1 MKRRMLSICLALA
14 LCLSLLPGMALAAA
28 PVYLALGDSITTGY
42 APGGATVDS
51 PFAEQVA
58 AGLGYDLV
66 NEANDGETSTSLLE
80 RLDSL
85 SSEIASADLITIT
98 IGGNDLMEALYGYL
112 AANYTQDSI
121 SVDDVKD
128 KLMGGDIAF
137 LVFAA
142 AEISGFAESNQATS
156 ALGTFTTNLASII
169 EAIKNVN
176 SNAAILVATQYN
188 PYEYLASNSG
198 FPQAQEISDAFE
210 AGVQALNTVI
220 SSGVFS
226 GGYEV
231 VDVYTAFHN
240 AVASGTNPC
249 NPSYTAPMSI
259 NLDFHPNQEGHNLIA
274 ETISETIS
282 DTTPDTPSGPAEEYD
297 IWVGGTLVTS
307 ENAGDVL
314 GNGTVAYDPDTN
326 TLTLCGANI
335 TTPHEAGDYSYG
347 IYAKGQLTI
356 ELEGQSTVGSNSID
370 FGVYM
375 NGDLTIT
382 GTGSLNAV
390 GNITGIYVLNGKMT
404 VTGSTVTGT
413 GAEDRGIVVW
423 GELTVN
429 GGKVTGT
436 CNSASGAGIQVESS
450 LTVNGGEVSGTGN
463 IGIYTGGPLAVI
475 KGTVTAKGT
484 NDYGLRVNNGVIQT
498 DEASTVTA
506 TSVAG
511 RAIYNSSIWVN
522 RVEYELA
529 AGVTEFHVAGGVVVT
544 DAVQVKVEALYV
556 NNEDVLTANNNT
568 VTCGGGTAVYDPD
581 TNTLTL
587 RDAVI
592 TGAYPES
599 GDNYGIY
606 AKGQLTIELVGQS
619 TVGSNSI
626 DYGVSMDG
634 DLIITGTGSL
644 TAAGSEKGIHV
655 SDSLEVTGGIVA
667 GEGRYGI
674 DVSSLEVTGGT
685 VAGTG
690 ENGAGVHVDGNLT
703 VTGAGGKV
711 DGTGGSKGDGI
722 YVSGSLEVTGGTVT
736 GTSTGGNGI
745 RTEGYLTV
753 MDSGTVTGTS
763 TGGDGIRTEGYLAAY
778 DSTVSGKGNN
788 GIAAE
793 SDLHVTNSTVT
804 AQGATG
810 CGLRASEI
818 LIGYFEDTSN
828 VTASSQVAGRAV
840 ESSSIQVN
848 SKEYTMAEGA
858 TEFKVVNGAVV
869 AGAESVLLEALYV
882 NNVDVLTAPGYT
894 VQCGSGTAVYEPD
907 TNTLTLRNA
916 TITEGYEVLYWKAP
930 YGIYAKGKLT
940 ICLEGA
946 STVVGEN
953 ASFYYGVSMDGDL
966 TITGSGS
973 LTAKGSYAGISAENL
988 TVTGGTVDGIGEDDY
1003 GIYTDGLTVNG
1014 GTLNGR
1020 GGSHG
1025 IRIIGNL
1032 TVNSGTVDGAGDGG
1046 IWITD
1051 GNLTVNGGTF
1061 NGRGEGYGI
1070 WITDGSLIVN
1080 RGTVTGKGD
1089 IVAILG
1095 VKSGTG
1101 LAAGDIIVLPAG
1113 CLPAGY
1119 VLQAVEEGDDTYASF
1134 VPAGGQL
1141 DVNFEGTFSIT
1152 GAAGEITLRVQQPSE
1167 PERPSGSGSSGG
1179 SSSTTTETQRNP
1191 DGSTTT
1197 TVTRPNGTTTE
1208 TTRHPDGS
1216 SEVVETTKDGTVT
1229 TTTTDT
1235 EGNQTQVVEN
1245 TDGSSRTTVD
1255 NQDGSGSVTT
1265 VDENG
1270 QVVSEATLSEAAVA
1284 AAHTAGEPVALPM
1297 PAVPV
1302 TTDRESAPT
1311 VTVNLPTSGSA
1322 KVEIPVKDGT
1332 PGTVAILIKAD
1343 GTEEVLKASL
1353 PTENGVAV
1361 PLSDG
1366 DTVKLVDNSKKFADV
1381 PGSHWAADTI
1391 AFVTSRELF
1400 AGTTADTFAPDT
1412 AMSRAMIVTVLA
1424 RLEGMDTATGDTWYE
1439 AGRQWAMASGV
1450 SDGTNMEQDLSR
1462 EQLATMLWRYAQAK
1476 GYDVSIGEDTNI
1488 LSYTDA
1494 FDVAEYAIPAM
1505 QWAVGAGI
1513 INGTGD
1519 GSTLTPQGPATRAQ
1533 VATML
1538 MRFCEEYMTW

>member
-14 LCLSLLPGMALAAA
+14 LCLSLLPGTALAAA
-28 PVYLALGDSITTGY
+28 PAHLALGDSITTGY

-51 PFAEQVA
+51 PFADQVA
-58 AGLGYDLV
+58 AGLGH
-66 NEANDGETSTSLLE
+66 
-80 RLDSL
+80 
-85 SSEIASADLITIT
+85 DLI
-98 IGGNDLMEALYGYL
+98 A
-112 AANYTQDSI
+112 
-121 SVDDVKD
+121 
-128 KLMGGDIAF
+128 
-137 LVFAA
+137 
-142 AEISGFAESNQATS
+142 
-156 ALGTFTTNLASII
+156 
-169 EAIKNVN
+169 
-176 SNAAILVATQYN
+176 
-188 PYEYLASNSG
+188 
-198 FPQAQEISDAFE
+198 
-210 AGVQALNTVI
+210 
-220 SSGVFS
+220 
-226 GGYEV
+226 
-231 VDVYTAFHN
+231 
-240 AVASGTNPC
+240 
-249 NPSYTAPMSI
+249 
-259 NLDFHPNQEGHNLIA
+259 
-274 ETISETIS
+274 ETIS

-326 TLTLCGANI
+326 TLTLRDANI
-335 TTPHEAGDYSYG
+335 TTPHEAGNYNYG

-356 ELEGQSTVGSNSID
+356 ELVGDSTVGNNSLSD
-370 FGVYM
+370 GVYM

-390 GNITGIYVLNGKMT
+390 GSTTGVYVFGNME
-404 VTGSTVTGT
+404 VIDSTVTGT
-413 GAEDRGIVVW
+413 GAEHLGIVVW

-436 CNSASGAGIQVESS
+436 GNSASGAGIQVESS

-463 IGIYTGGPLAVI
+463 IGIYTSGPLDMTA
-475 KGTVTAKGT
+475 GTVTAEGA
-484 NDYGLRVNNGVIQT
+484 NGYGLRVNNGSIQT
-498 DEASTVTA
+498 DATSTVTA

-529 AGVTEFHVAGGVVVT
+529 AGVTEFRVAGGVVVT

-587 RDAVI
+587 RDANI
-592 TGAYPES
+592 TTAHETGSYS
-599 GDNYGIY
+599 YGIY
-606 AKGQLTIELVGQS
+606 AEGKLTIELEGQS

-634 DLIITGTGSL
+634 DLTITGTGSL

-685 VAGTG
+685 VTGIG
-690 ENGAGVHVDGNLT
+690 ENGAGVRVDGNLT
-703 VTGAGGKV
+703 VDGA
-711 DGTGGSKGDGI
+711 DGMVHGTDGSEGDGI

-736 GTSTGGNGI
+736 GTSTGG
-745 RTEGYLTV
+745 
-753 MDSGTVTGTS
+753 
-763 TGGDGIRTEGYLAAY
+763 DGIRTEGYLAAY
-778 DSTVSGKGNN
+778 DNSTVSGEGNN
-788 GIAAE
+788 GIRTEGDLEAYDSTVSGEGNNDGIAAE
-793 SDLHVTNSTVT
+793 GGLYVNYSIVT

-894 VQCGSGTAVYEPD
+894 VQCGSGTAVYDSD

-916 TITEGYEVLYWKAP
+916 TITEGYEVLYGEAP

-946 STVVGEN
+946 STVVREN

-988 TVTGGTVDGIGEDDY
+988 TVTGGTVDGIGEDEY

-1020 GGSHG
+1020 GGFYG
-1025 IRIIGNL
+1025 IRIAGNL
-1032 TVNSGTVDGAGDGG
+1032 TVNSGTVDGSGDRGIWVTEGNLTVTGG
-1046 IWITD
+1046 ILNGRGEDYGIWVTD
-1051 GNLTVNGGTF
+1051 GNLTIN
-1061 NGRGEGYGI
+1061 
-1070 WITDGSLIVN
+1070 S
-1080 RGTVTGKGD
+1080 GTVTGKGD
-1089 IVAILG
+1089 MVAIFG

-1113 CLPAGY
+1113 YLPAGY
-1119 VLQAVEEGDDTYASF
+1119 VLQAVEDGVRTYASI

-1167 PERPSGSGSSGG
+1167 PERPSGGGSSGG
-1179 SSSTTTETQRNP
+1179 SSTTTETQQNP

-1197 TVTRPNGTTTE
+1197 TVTRPNGSTTE

-1322 KVEIPVKDGT
+1322 KVEIPVKDVT

-1381 PGSHWAADTI
+1381 PGSYWAADTI

-1450 SDGTNMEQDLSR
+1450 SDGTNMEQGLSR
-1462 EQLATMLWRYAQAK
+1462 QQLATMLWRYAQAK

-1513 INGTGD
+1513 ISGT
-1519 GSTLTPQGPATRAQ
+1519 STDTLSPQGPATRAQ

-1538 MRFCEEYMTW
+1538 MRFCEEYVTW

>member
-14 LCLSLLPGMALAAA
+14 LCLSLLPGTALAAA
-28 PVYLALGDSITTGY
+28 PAHLALGDSITTGY
-42 APGGATVDS
+42 APGGATVGS
-51 PFAEQVA
+51 PFADQVA
-58 AGLGYDLV
+58 AGL
-66 NEANDGETSTSLLE
+66 
-80 RLDSL
+80 
-85 SSEIASADLITIT
+85 
-98 IGGNDLMEALYGYL
+98 
-112 AANYTQDSI
+112 
-121 SVDDVKD
+121 
-128 KLMGGDIAF
+128 
-137 LVFAA
+137 
-142 AEISGFAESNQATS
+142 
-156 ALGTFTTNLASII
+156 
-169 EAIKNVN
+169 
-176 SNAAILVATQYN
+176 
-188 PYEYLASNSG
+188 
-198 FPQAQEISDAFE
+198 
-210 AGVQALNTVI
+210 
-220 SSGVFS
+220 
-226 GGYEV
+226 
-231 VDVYTAFHN
+231 
-240 AVASGTNPC
+240 
-249 NPSYTAPMSI
+249 
-259 NLDFHPNQEGHNLIA
+259 GHNLIA

-314 GNGTVAYDPDTN
+314 ENGTVAYDPDTN
-326 TLTLCGANI
+326 TLTLRDANI
-335 TTPHEAGDYSYG
+335 TTPHEAGNYNYG

-356 ELEGQSTVGSNSID
+356 ELVGDSTVGNNSLSD
-370 FGVYM
+370 GVYM

-390 GNITGIYVLNGKMT
+390 GSTTGVYVFGNMEVIDSK
-404 VTGSTVTGT
+404 VTGT
-413 GAEDRGIVVW
+413 GAEHLGIVAW

-436 CNSASGAGIQVESS
+436 GNSASGVGIQVESS

-463 IGIYTGGPLAVI
+463 IGIYTSGPLDMTA
-475 KGTVTAKGT
+475 GTVTAEGA
-484 NDYGLRVNNGVIQT
+484 NGYGLRVNNGSIQT
-498 DEASTVTA
+498 DATSTVTA

-529 AGVTEFHVAGGVVVT
+529 AGVTEFRVAGGVVVT

-587 RDAVI
+587 RDANI
-592 TGAYPES
+592 TTAHETGSYS
-599 GDNYGIY
+599 YGIY
-606 AKGQLTIELVGQS
+606 AEGKLTIELEGQS

-685 VAGTG
+685 VTGIG
-690 ENGAGVHVDGNLT
+690 ENGAGVRVDGNLT
-703 VTGAGGKV
+703 VDGA
-711 DGTGGSKGDGI
+711 DGMVHGTDGSEGDGI

-736 GTSTGGNGI
+736 GTSTGGDGI
-745 RTEGYLTV
+745 RTEGYLAAYDNSTV
-753 MDSGTVTGTS
+753 SGEGNN
-763 TGGDGIRTEGYLAAY
+763 GIRTEGYLAAY

-793 SDLHVTNSTVT
+793 GGLYVNYSIVT

-882 NNVDVLTAPGYT
+882 NNVNVLTAPGYT
-894 VQCGSGTAVYEPD
+894 VQCGSGTAVYDSD

-916 TITEGYEVLYWKAP
+916 TITEGYDGEAP

-946 STVVGEN
+946 STVAREN
-953 ASFYYGVSMDGDL
+953 ASFYNSVFMDGDL

-973 LTAKGSYAGISAENL
+973 LTAKGSHAGISADNL
-988 TVTGGTVDGIGEDDY
+988 TVAGGTVDGIGEDEY

-1020 GGSHG
+1020 GGFYG
-1025 IRIIGNL
+1025 IRIAGNL
-1032 TVNSGTVDGAGDGG
+1032 TVNSGTVDGSGDRG
-1046 IWITD
+1046 IWVTE
-1051 GNLTVNGGTF
+1051 GNLTVTGGIL
-1061 NGRGEGYGI
+1061 NGRGEDYGI
-1070 WITDGSLIVN
+1070 WVTEGNLTINS
-1080 RGTVTGKGD
+1080 GTVTGKGD
-1089 IVAILG
+1089 MVAIFG

-1113 CLPAGY
+1113 YLPAGY
-1119 VLQAVEEGDDTYASF
+1119 VLQAVEDGVRTYASI

-1152 GAAGEITLRVQQPSE
+1152 GAVREITLRAQQPSE
-1167 PERPSGSGSSGG
+1167 PEWPTGGGSSGG
-1179 SSSTTTETQRNP
+1179 SSTTTETQRNP

-1197 TVTRPNGTTTE
+1197 TVTRPNGSTTE

-1322 KVEIPVKDGT
+1322 KVEIPVKDVT

-1381 PGSHWAADTI
+1381 PGSYWAADTI

-1424 RLEGMDTATGDTWYE
+1424 RLEGVDTATGDTWYE

-1450 SDGTNMEQDLSR
+1450 SDGTNMEQGLSR
-1462 EQLATMLWRYAQAK
+1462 QQLATMLWRYAQAK

-1538 MRFCEEYMTW
+1538 MRFCEKTASW

>member
-14 LCLSLLPGMALAAA
+14 LCLSLLPGTALAAA
-28 PVYLALGDSITTGY
+28 PAHLALGDSITTGY
-42 APGGATVDS
+42 APGGATVGS
-51 PFAEQVA
+51 PFADQVT
-58 AGLGYDLV
+58 AGLGH
-66 NEANDGETSTSLLE
+66 
-80 RLDSL
+80 
-85 SSEIASADLITIT
+85 DLI
-98 IGGNDLMEALYGYL
+98 A
-112 AANYTQDSI
+112 
-121 SVDDVKD
+121 
-128 KLMGGDIAF
+128 
-137 LVFAA
+137 
-142 AEISGFAESNQATS
+142 
-156 ALGTFTTNLASII
+156 
-169 EAIKNVN
+169 
-176 SNAAILVATQYN
+176 
-188 PYEYLASNSG
+188 
-198 FPQAQEISDAFE
+198 
-210 AGVQALNTVI
+210 
-220 SSGVFS
+220 
-226 GGYEV
+226 
-231 VDVYTAFHN
+231 
-240 AVASGTNPC
+240 
-249 NPSYTAPMSI
+249 
-259 NLDFHPNQEGHNLIA
+259 
-274 ETISETIS
+274 ETIS

-297 IWVGGTLVTS
+297 IWVGGTLVTRG
-307 ENAGDVL
+307 NAGDVL
-314 GNGTVAYDPDTN
+314 GDGTVAYDPATN
-326 TLTLCGANI
+326 TLTLRNATI
-335 TTPHEAGDYSYG
+335 TEGYEVYGEAPCG
-347 IYAKGQLTI
+347 IYASRGLT
-356 ELEGQSTVGSNSID
+356 LYLVGDSTVGNNSLTD
-370 FGVYM
+370 GVYM

-390 GNITGIYVLNGKMT
+390 GSTTGVYVFGNME
-404 VTGSTVTGT
+404 VIDSTVTGT
-413 GAEDRGIVVW
+413 GAEHLGIVVW
-423 GELTVN
+423 GELAVN

-436 CNSASGAGIQVESS
+436 GNSASGAGIQVESS

-463 IGIYTGGPLAVI
+463 IGIYTRGPLAVI
-475 KGTVTAKGT
+475 EGTVTAKGT
-484 NDYGLRVNNGVIQT
+484 NDYGLRVNNGSIQT
-498 DEASTVTA
+498 DATSTVTA

-511 RAIYNSSIWVN
+511 RAIDNSSILVN
-522 RVEYELA
+522 GVEYEPTA
-529 AGVTEFHVAGGVVVT
+529 DATRFQVKEGVVT
-544 DAVQVKVEALYV
+544 GAVQVKVEALYV

-606 AKGQLTIELVGQS
+606 AKGQLTIDLVGQS
-619 TVGSNSI
+619 TVVKNEGNPFTT
-626 DYGVSMDG
+626 GVYVAD

-685 VAGTG
+685 VTGIG
-690 ENGAGVHVDGNLT
+690 ENGAGVRVDGNLT
-703 VTGAGGKV
+703 VDGA
-711 DGTGGSKGDGI
+711 DGMVHGTDGSEGDGI

-736 GTSTGGNGI
+736 GTSTGG
-745 RTEGYLTV
+745 
-753 MDSGTVTGTS
+753 
-763 TGGDGIRTEGYLAAY
+763 DGIRTEGYLAAY
-778 DSTVSGKGNN
+778 DNSTVSGEGNN
-788 GIAAE
+788 GIRTEGYLAADDSTVSGEGNNDGIAAE
-793 SDLHVTNSTVT
+793 GGLYVNYSIVT

-894 VQCGSGTAVYEPD
+894 VQCGSGTAVYDSD

-916 TITEGYEVLYWKAP
+916 TITEGYEVLYGEAP

-946 STVVGEN
+946 STVAREN
-953 ASFYYGVSMDGDL
+953 ASFYNSVFMDGDL
-966 TITGSGS
+966 TITGIGS
-973 LTAKGSYAGISAENL
+973 LTAKGSHAGISADNL
-988 TVTGGTVDGIGEDDY
+988 TVAGGTVDGIGEDEY

-1020 GGSHG
+1020 GGYHG

-1032 TVNSGTVDGAGDGG
+1032 TVNSGTVDGAGDSG

-1051 GNLTVNGGTF
+1051 GNLTVNGGTVS
-1061 NGRGEGYGI
+1061 GTGEEDYGI
-1070 WITDGSLIVN
+1070 CADSLTVTG
-1080 RGTVTGKGD
+1080 GTVTGKGD
-1089 IVAILG
+1089 MVAIFG
-1095 VKSGTG
+1095 VKRGTG

-1113 CLPAGY
+1113 YLPAGY
-1119 VLQAVEEGDDTYASF
+1119 VLQAVEDGVRTYASI

-1141 DVNFEGTFSIT
+1141 GVNSEGLSITIT
-1152 GAAGEITLRVQQPSE
+1152 GAVREITLRAQQPSE
-1167 PERPSGSGSSGG
+1167 PEWPSGSGSSGG

-1197 TVTRPNGTTTE
+1197 TVTRPNGSTTE

-1284 AAHTAGEPVALPM
+1284 AAHAAGEPVALPM

-1311 VTVNLPTSGSA
+1311 ITVNLPTSGSA
-1322 KVEIPVKDGT
+1322 KVEIPVKDVT

-1381 PGSHWAADTI
+1381 PGSYWAADTI

-1450 SDGTNMEQDLSR
+1450 SDGTNMEQGLSR
-1462 EQLATMLWRYAQAK
+1462 QQLATMLWRYAQAK

-1513 INGTGD
+1513 ISGT
-1519 GSTLTPQGPATRAQ
+1519 STDTLSPQGPATRAQ

-1538 MRFCEEYMTW
+1538 MRFCEKTASW

>member
-14 LCLSLLPGMALAAA
+14 LCLSLLPGTALAAA
-28 PVYLALGDSITTGY
+28 PAHLALGDSITTGY

-51 PFAEQVA
+51 PFADQVT
-58 AGLGYDLV
+58 AGLGH
-66 NEANDGETSTSLLE
+66 
-80 RLDSL
+80 
-85 SSEIASADLITIT
+85 DLI
-98 IGGNDLMEALYGYL
+98 A
-112 AANYTQDSI
+112 
-121 SVDDVKD
+121 
-128 KLMGGDIAF
+128 
-137 LVFAA
+137 
-142 AEISGFAESNQATS
+142 
-156 ALGTFTTNLASII
+156 
-169 EAIKNVN
+169 
-176 SNAAILVATQYN
+176 
-188 PYEYLASNSG
+188 
-198 FPQAQEISDAFE
+198 
-210 AGVQALNTVI
+210 
-220 SSGVFS
+220 
-226 GGYEV
+226 
-231 VDVYTAFHN
+231 
-240 AVASGTNPC
+240 
-249 NPSYTAPMSI
+249 
-259 NLDFHPNQEGHNLIA
+259 
-274 ETISETIS
+274 ETIS

-297 IWVGGTLVTS
+297 IRVGGTLVTS

-326 TLTLCGANI
+326 TLTLRDANI
-335 TTPHEAGDYSYG
+335 TTPHEAGNYSCG
-347 IYAKGQLTI
+347 IYTEGKLTI
-356 ELEGQSTVGSNSID
+356 ELVGDSTVGNNSLSD
-370 FGVYM
+370 GVYM

-390 GNITGIYVLNGKMT
+390 GSTTGVYVFGNMEVIDSK
-404 VTGSTVTGT
+404 VTGT
-413 GAEDRGIVVW
+413 GAEHLGIVVW

-436 CNSASGAGIQVESS
+436 GNSASGVGIQVESS

-463 IGIYTGGPLAVI
+463 IGIYTRGPLAVI
-475 KGTVTAKGT
+475 EGTVTAKGT
-484 NDYGLRVNNGVIQT
+484 NDYGLRVNNSVIQI
-498 DEASTVTA
+498 DETSTVTA

-529 AGVTEFHVAGGVVVT
+529 AGVTEFRVADGVVVT
-544 DAVQVKVEALYV
+544 DAVQVKVEALWV
-556 NNEDVLTANNNT
+556 NGVNILTAGDKT
-568 VTCGGGTAVYDPD
+568 VTCGDGTAVYDPD

-587 RDAVI
+587 RDANI
-592 TGAYPES
+592 TTAHETGSYS
-599 GDNYGIY
+599 YGIY
-606 AKGQLTIELVGQS
+606 AEGKLTIELKGQS

-667 GEGRYGI
+667 GKGRYGI

-685 VAGTG
+685 VTGIG
-690 ENGAGVHVDGNLT
+690 ENGAGVRVDGNLT
-703 VTGAGGKV
+703 VDGA
-711 DGTGGSKGDGI
+711 DGMVHGTDGSEGDGI
-722 YVSGSLEVTGGTVT
+722 YVSGSLEVTGGA
-736 GTSTGGNGI
+736 
-745 RTEGYLTV
+745 
-753 MDSGTVTGTS
+753 VTGTS
-763 TGGDGIRTEGYLAAY
+763 TGGDGIYTGENLMA
-778 DSTVSGKGNN
+778 DNSTVSGEGNN
-788 GIAAE
+788 DGIAAE
-793 SDLHVTNSTVT
+793 GGLYVDYSIVT

-818 LIGYFEDTSN
+818 LIGDFEEDTSN

-869 AGAESVLLEALYV
+869 AGAEIVLLEALYV
-882 NNVDVLTAPGYT
+882 NNVDVLTTPGYT
-894 VQCGSGTAVYEPD
+894 VQCGSGTAVYDPD

-916 TITEGYEVLYWKAP
+916 TITEGYEVYWEEP
-930 YGIYAKGKLT
+930 CGIYAKGKLT

-946 STVVGEN
+946 STVVREN
-953 ASFYYGVSMDGDL
+953 ASFYNSVFMDGDL

-973 LTAKGSYAGISAENL
+973 LTAKGSHAGISAENL
-988 TVTGGTVDGIGEDDY
+988 TVTGGTVDGIGEDEY

-1032 TVNSGTVDGAGDGG
+1032 TVNSGTVDGAGDSG
-1046 IWITD
+1046 IWVTE
-1051 GNLTVNGGTF
+1051 GNLTVTGGIL
-1061 NGRGEGYGI
+1061 NGRGEDYGI
-1070 WITDGSLIVN
+1070 WVTDGSLIVN
-1080 RGTVTGKGD
+1080 SGTVTGKGD
-1089 IVAILG
+1089 MVAIFG
-1095 VKSGTG
+1095 VKRGTG

-1113 CLPAGY
+1113 YLPAGY
-1119 VLQAVEEGDDTYASF
+1119 VLQAVEEGVRTYASI

-1141 DVNFEGTFSIT
+1141 GVNSEGLSITIT
-1152 GAAGEITLRVQQPSE
+1152 GAVREITLRVQQPSE
-1167 PERPSGSGSSGG
+1167 PEWPSGSGSSGG

-1197 TVTRPNGTTTE
+1197 TITRPNGSTTE

-1284 AAHTAGEPVALPM
+1284 AAHAAGEPVALPM

-1311 VTVNLPTSGSA
+1311 ITVNLPTSGSA
-1322 KVEIPVKDGT
+1322 KVEIPVKDVT

-1381 PGSHWAADTI
+1381 PGSYWAADTI

-1424 RLEGMDTATGDTWYE
+1424 HLEGMDTATGDTWYE

-1519 GSTLTPQGPATRAQ
+1519 GSTLTPQGTATRAQ

-1538 MRFCEEYMTW
+1538 MRFCEKTASW

>member
-14 LCLSLLPGMALAAA
+14 LCLSLLPGTALAAA
-28 PVYLALGDSITTGY
+28 PAHLALGDSITTGY
-42 APGGATVDS
+42 APGGATVGS
-51 PFAEQVA
+51 PFADQVT
-58 AGLGYDLV
+58 AGLGH
-66 NEANDGETSTSLLE
+66 
-80 RLDSL
+80 
-85 SSEIASADLITIT
+85 DLI
-98 IGGNDLMEALYGYL
+98 A
-112 AANYTQDSI
+112 
-121 SVDDVKD
+121 
-128 KLMGGDIAF
+128 
-137 LVFAA
+137 
-142 AEISGFAESNQATS
+142 
-156 ALGTFTTNLASII
+156 
-169 EAIKNVN
+169 
-176 SNAAILVATQYN
+176 
-188 PYEYLASNSG
+188 
-198 FPQAQEISDAFE
+198 
-210 AGVQALNTVI
+210 
-220 SSGVFS
+220 
-226 GGYEV
+226 
-231 VDVYTAFHN
+231 
-240 AVASGTNPC
+240 
-249 NPSYTAPMSI
+249 
-259 NLDFHPNQEGHNLIA
+259 
-274 ETISETIS
+274 ETIS

-297 IWVGGTLVTS
+297 IWVGGTLVTRG
-307 ENAGDVL
+307 NAGDVL

-326 TLTLCGANI
+326 TLTLCDANI
-335 TTPHEAGDYSYG
+335 TTPHEAGNYSCG
-347 IYAKGQLTI
+347 IYTEGKLTI
-356 ELEGQSTVGSNSID
+356 ELEGQSTVGSNS
-370 FGVYM
+370 FYYGVYM

-390 GNITGIYVLNGKMT
+390 GSTTGVYVLGNMEVIDSK
-404 VTGSTVTGT
+404 VTGT
-413 GAEDRGIVVW
+413 SAEHLGIAVW
-423 GELTVN
+423 GELTVSR
-429 GGKVTGT
+429 GTVTGT
-436 CNSASGAGIQVESS
+436 GNSASGAGIQVESS

-463 IGIYTGGPLAVI
+463 IGIYTRGPLDMTA
-475 KGTVTAKGT
+475 GTVTAEGA
-484 NDYGLRVNNGVIQT
+484 NGYGLRVNNGSIQT
-498 DEASTVTA
+498 DATSTVTA

-511 RAIYNSSIWVN
+511 RAIDNSSIWVN

-529 AGVTEFHVAGGVVVT
+529 AGVTEFRVAGGVVVT

-587 RDAVI
+587 RDANI
-592 TGAYPES
+592 TTAHETGSYS
-599 GDNYGIY
+599 YGIY
-606 AKGQLTIELVGQS
+606 AEGKLTIELEGQS

-685 VAGTG
+685 VTGIG
-690 ENGAGVHVDGNLT
+690 ENGAGVRVDGNLT
-703 VTGAGGKV
+703 VDDA
-711 DGTGGSKGDGI
+711 DGMVHGTDGSEGDGI
-722 YVSGSLEVTGGTVT
+722 YVSGSLEVTGGA
-736 GTSTGGNGI
+736 
-745 RTEGYLTV
+745 
-753 MDSGTVTGTS
+753 VTGTS

-778 DSTVSGKGNN
+778 DNSTVSGEGNN
-788 GIAAE
+788 DGIAAE
-793 SDLHVTNSTVT
+793 GGLYVDYSIVT

-894 VQCGSGTAVYEPD
+894 VQCGSGTAVYDSD

-916 TITEGYEVLYWKAP
+916 TITEGYEVLYGEAP

-946 STVVGEN
+946 STVAREN
-953 ASFYYGVSMDGDL
+953 ASFYNSVFMDGDL

-973 LTAKGSYAGISAENL
+973 LTAKGSHAGISADNL
-988 TVTGGTVDGIGEDDY
+988 TVAGGTVDGIGEDEY

-1020 GGSHG
+1020 GGYYG

-1032 TVNSGTVDGAGDGG
+1032 TVNSGTVDGAGDSG

-1051 GNLTVNGGTF
+1051 GNLTVNGGTVS
-1061 NGRGEGYGI
+1061 GTGEEDYGI
-1070 WITDGSLIVN
+1070 CADSLTVTG
-1080 RGTVTGKGD
+1080 GTVTGKGD
-1089 IVAILG
+1089 MVAIFG
-1095 VKSGTG
+1095 VKRGTG

-1113 CLPAGY
+1113 YLPAGY
-1119 VLQAVEEGDDTYASF
+1119 VLQAVEDGVRTYASI

-1141 DVNFEGTFSIT
+1141 GVNSEGLSITIT
-1152 GAAGEITLRVQQPSE
+1152 GAVREITLRAQQPSE
-1167 PERPSGSGSSGG
+1167 PEWPSGSGSSGG

-1197 TVTRPNGTTTE
+1197 TVTRPNGSTTE

-1284 AAHTAGEPVALPM
+1284 AAHAAGEPVALPM

-1311 VTVNLPTSGSA
+1311 ITVNLPTSGSA
-1322 KVEIPVKDGT
+1322 KVEIPVKDVT

-1381 PGSHWAADTI
+1381 PGSYWAADTI

-1450 SDGTNMEQDLSR
+1450 SDGTNMEQGLSR
-1462 EQLATMLWRYAQAK
+1462 QQLATMLWRYAQAK

-1513 INGTGD
+1513 ISGT
-1519 GSTLTPQGPATRAQ
+1519 STDTLSPQGPATRAQ

-1538 MRFCEEYMTW
+1538 MRFCEKTASW

>member
-14 LCLSLLPGMALAAA
+14 LCLSLLPGTALAAA
-28 PVYLALGDSITTGY
+28 PAHLALGDSITTGY

-51 PFAEQVA
+51 PFADQVA
-58 AGLGYDLV
+58 AGLGH
-66 NEANDGETSTSLLE
+66 
-80 RLDSL
+80 
-85 SSEIASADLITIT
+85 DLI
-98 IGGNDLMEALYGYL
+98 A
-112 AANYTQDSI
+112 
-121 SVDDVKD
+121 
-128 KLMGGDIAF
+128 
-137 LVFAA
+137 
-142 AEISGFAESNQATS
+142 
-156 ALGTFTTNLASII
+156 
-169 EAIKNVN
+169 
-176 SNAAILVATQYN
+176 
-188 PYEYLASNSG
+188 
-198 FPQAQEISDAFE
+198 
-210 AGVQALNTVI
+210 
-220 SSGVFS
+220 
-226 GGYEV
+226 
-231 VDVYTAFHN
+231 
-240 AVASGTNPC
+240 
-249 NPSYTAPMSI
+249 
-259 NLDFHPNQEGHNLIA
+259 
-274 ETISETIS
+274 ETIS

-326 TLTLCGANI
+326 TLTLRDANI
-335 TTPHEAGDYSYG
+335 TTPHEAGNYNYG

-356 ELEGQSTVGSNSID
+356 ELVGDSTVGNNSLSD
-370 FGVYM
+370 GVYM

-390 GNITGIYVLNGKMT
+390 GSTTGVYVFRNMEVIDSK
-404 VTGSTVTGT
+404 VTGT
-413 GAEDRGIVVW
+413 GAEHRGIVAW

-436 CNSASGAGIQVESS
+436 GNSASGVGIQVESS

-463 IGIYTGGPLAVI
+463 IGIYTSGPLDMTA
-475 KGTVTAKGT
+475 GTVTAEGA
-484 NDYGLRVNNGVIQT
+484 NGYGLRVNNGSIQT
-498 DEASTVTA
+498 DATSTVTA

-529 AGVTEFHVAGGVVVT
+529 AGVTEFRVAGGVVVT

-568 VTCGGGTAVYDPD
+568 VTCGDGTAVYDPD

-587 RDAVI
+587 RDANI
-592 TGAYPES
+592 TTAHETGSYS
-599 GDNYGIY
+599 YGIY
-606 AKGQLTIELVGQS
+606 AEGKLTIELEGQS

-685 VAGTG
+685 VTGIG
-690 ENGAGVHVDGNLT
+690 ENGAGVRVDGNLT
-703 VTGAGGKV
+703 VDGA
-711 DGTGGSKGDGI
+711 DGMVHGTDGSEGDGI
-722 YVSGSLEVTGGTVT
+722 YVSGSLEVTGGTV
-736 GTSTGGNGI
+736 I
-745 RTEGYLTV
+745 
-753 MDSGTVTGTS
+753 GTS

-778 DSTVSGKGNN
+778 DNSTVSGEGNN
-788 GIAAE
+788 GIRTEGYLEADDSTVSGEGNNDGIAAE
-793 SDLHVTNSTVT
+793 GGLYVDYSIVT

-848 SKEYTMAEGA
+848 LKEYTMAEGA

-894 VQCGSGTAVYEPD
+894 VQCGSGTAVYDSD

-916 TITEGYEVLYWKAP
+916 TITEGYEVLYGEAP

-946 STVVGEN
+946 STVVREN
-953 ASFYYGVSMDGDL
+953 ASFYYGVSMDWDGDL

-988 TVTGGTVDGIGEDDY
+988 TVTGGTVDGIGEDEY

-1020 GGSHG
+1020 GGFYG
-1025 IRIIGNL
+1025 IRIAGNL
-1032 TVNSGTVDGAGDGG
+1032 TVNSGTVDGAGDSG

-1051 GNLTVNGGTF
+1051 GNLTVNGGTVS
-1061 NGRGEGYGI
+1061 GTGEEDYGI
-1070 WITDGSLIVN
+1070 FADSLTVTG
-1080 RGTVTGKGD
+1080 GTVTGKGD
-1089 IVAILG
+1089 MVAIFG

-1113 CLPAGY
+1113 YLPAGY
-1119 VLQAVEEGDDTYASF
+1119 VLQAVEDGVRTYASI

-1152 GAAGEITLRVQQPSE
+1152 GAAGEITLRAQQPSE
-1167 PERPSGSGSSGG
+1167 PEWPSGGGSSGG
-1179 SSSTTTETQRNP
+1179 SSTTTETQRNP

-1197 TVTRPNGTTTE
+1197 TVTRPNGSTTE

-1322 KVEIPVKDGT
+1322 KVEIPVKDVT

-1381 PGSHWAADTI
+1381 PGSYWAADTI

-1412 AMSRAMIVTVLA
+1412 AMSRAMTVTVLA

-1450 SDGTNMEQDLSR
+1450 SDGTNMEQGLSR
-1462 EQLATMLWRYAQAK
+1462 QQLATMLWRYAQAK

-1513 INGTGD
+1513 ISGT
-1519 GSTLTPQGPATRAQ
+1519 STDTLSPQGPATRAQ

-1538 MRFCEEYMTW
+1538 MRFCEKTASW

>member
-14 LCLSLLPGMALAAA
+14 LCLSLLPGTALAAA
-28 PVYLALGDSITTGY
+28 PAHLALGDSITTGY
-42 APGGATVDS
+42 APGGATVGS
-51 PFAEQVA
+51 PFADQVT
-58 AGLGYDLV
+58 AGLGH
-66 NEANDGETSTSLLE
+66 
-80 RLDSL
+80 
-85 SSEIASADLITIT
+85 DLI
-98 IGGNDLMEALYGYL
+98 A
-112 AANYTQDSI
+112 
-121 SVDDVKD
+121 
-128 KLMGGDIAF
+128 
-137 LVFAA
+137 
-142 AEISGFAESNQATS
+142 
-156 ALGTFTTNLASII
+156 
-169 EAIKNVN
+169 
-176 SNAAILVATQYN
+176 
-188 PYEYLASNSG
+188 
-198 FPQAQEISDAFE
+198 
-210 AGVQALNTVI
+210 
-220 SSGVFS
+220 
-226 GGYEV
+226 
-231 VDVYTAFHN
+231 
-240 AVASGTNPC
+240 
-249 NPSYTAPMSI
+249 
-259 NLDFHPNQEGHNLIA
+259 
-274 ETISETIS
+274 ETIS

-326 TLTLCGANI
+326 TLTLCDANI
-335 TTPHEAGDYSYG
+335 TTPHEAGNYNYG

-356 ELEGQSTVGSNSID
+356 ELVGDSTVGNNSLPD
-370 FGVYM
+370 GVYM

-390 GNITGIYVLNGKMT
+390 GSTTGVYVFGNME
-404 VTGSTVTGT
+404 VIDSTVTGT
-413 GAEDRGIVVW
+413 SAEHLGIVVW

-436 CNSASGAGIQVESS
+436 GNSASGAGIQVESS

-463 IGIYTGGPLAVI
+463 IGIYTRGPLDMTA
-475 KGTVTAKGT
+475 GTVTAEGT
-484 NDYGLRVNNGVIQT
+484 NGYGLRVNNSVIQI
-498 DEASTVTA
+498 DETSTVTA

-511 RAIYNSSIWVN
+511 RAIDNSSILVN
-522 RVEYELA
+522 GVEYEPTA
-529 AGVTEFHVAGGVVVT
+529 DATQFQVKEGVVT
-544 DAVQVKVEALYV
+544 GAVQVKLEALWV
-556 NNEDVLTANNNT
+556 NGVNILNVGDKT
-568 VTCGGGTAVYDPD
+568 VTCGDGTAVYDPD

-587 RDAVI
+587 RDANI
-592 TGAYPES
+592 TTAHETGSYS
-599 GDNYGIY
+599 YGIY
-606 AKGQLTIELVGQS
+606 AEGKLTIELEGQS

-667 GEGRYGI
+667 GKGRYGI

-685 VAGTG
+685 VTGIG
-690 ENGAGVHVDGNLT
+690 ENGAGVRVDGNLT
-703 VTGAGGKV
+703 VDGA
-711 DGTGGSKGDGI
+711 DGMVHGTDGSEGDGI

-736 GTSTGGNGI
+736 GTSTGGDGI
-745 RTEGYLTV
+745 RTEGYLAAYDNSTV
-753 MDSGTVTGTS
+753 SGEGNN
-763 TGGDGIRTEGYLAAY
+763 GIRTEGYLAAY
-778 DSTVSGKGNN
+778 DSTVSGEGNN
-788 GIAAE
+788 DGIAAE
-793 SDLHVTNSTVT
+793 GGLYVDYSIVT

-894 VQCGSGTAVYEPD
+894 VQCGSGTAVYDSD

-916 TITEGYEVLYWKAP
+916 TITEGYEVLYGEAP

-946 STVVGEN
+946 STVVREN

-973 LTAKGSYAGISAENL
+973 LTAKGSHAGISAENL
-988 TVTGGTVDGIGEDDY
+988 TVTGGTVDGIGEDEY

-1020 GGSHG
+1020 GGYYG

-1032 TVNSGTVDGAGDGG
+1032 TVNSGTVDGAGDSG

-1051 GNLTVNGGTF
+1051 GNLTVNGGTVS
-1061 NGRGEGYGI
+1061 GTGEEDYGI
-1070 WITDGSLIVN
+1070 FADSLTITG
-1080 RGTVTGKGD
+1080 GTVTGKGD
-1089 IVAILG
+1089 MVAIFG
-1095 VKSGTG
+1095 VKRGTG

-1113 CLPAGY
+1113 YLPAGY
-1119 VLQAVEEGDDTYASF
+1119 VLQAVEDGVRTYASI

-1141 DVNFEGTFSIT
+1141 GVNSEGLSITIT
-1152 GAAGEITLRVQQPSE
+1152 GAVREITLRAQQPSE
-1167 PERPSGSGSSGG
+1167 PEWPSGGGSSGG
-1179 SSSTTTETQRNP
+1179 SSTTTETQRNP
-1191 DGSTTT
+1191 DGSMTT
-1197 TVTRPNGTTTE
+1197 TVTRPNGSTTE

-1322 KVEIPVKDGT
+1322 KVEIPVKDVT

-1381 PGSHWAADTI
+1381 PGSYWAADTI

-1450 SDGTNMEQDLSR
+1450 SDGTNMEQGLSR
-1462 EQLATMLWRYAQAK
+1462 QQLATMLWRYAQAK

-1513 INGTGD
+1513 ISGT
-1519 GSTLTPQGPATRAQ
+1519 STDTLSPQGPATRAQ

-1538 MRFCEEYMTW
+1538 MRFCEKTASW

>member
-14 LCLSLLPGMALAAA
+14 LCLSLLPGTALAAA
-28 PVYLALGDSITTGY
+28 PAHLALGDSITTGY
-42 APGGATVDS
+42 APGGATVGS
-51 PFAEQVA
+51 PFADQVT
-58 AGLGYDLV
+58 AGLGH
-66 NEANDGETSTSLLE
+66 
-80 RLDSL
+80 
-85 SSEIASADLITIT
+85 DLI
-98 IGGNDLMEALYGYL
+98 A
-112 AANYTQDSI
+112 
-121 SVDDVKD
+121 
-128 KLMGGDIAF
+128 
-137 LVFAA
+137 
-142 AEISGFAESNQATS
+142 
-156 ALGTFTTNLASII
+156 
-169 EAIKNVN
+169 
-176 SNAAILVATQYN
+176 
-188 PYEYLASNSG
+188 
-198 FPQAQEISDAFE
+198 
-210 AGVQALNTVI
+210 
-220 SSGVFS
+220 
-226 GGYEV
+226 
-231 VDVYTAFHN
+231 
-240 AVASGTNPC
+240 
-249 NPSYTAPMSI
+249 
-259 NLDFHPNQEGHNLIA
+259 
-274 ETISETIS
+274 ETIS

-326 TLTLCGANI
+326 TLTLRDANI
-335 TTPHEAGDYSYG
+335 TTPHEAGNYNYG

-356 ELEGQSTVGSNSID
+356 ELVGDSTVGNNSLSD
-370 FGVYM
+370 GVYM

-390 GNITGIYVLNGKMT
+390 GSTTGVYVFGNME
-404 VTGSTVTGT
+404 VIDSTVTGT
-413 GAEDRGIVVW
+413 GAEHLGIVVW

-436 CNSASGAGIQVESS
+436 GNSASGVGIQVESS

-463 IGIYTGGPLAVI
+463 IGIYTSGPLDMTA
-475 KGTVTAKGT
+475 GTVTAKGT
-484 NDYGLRVNNGVIQT
+484 NDYGLRVNNGSIQT
-498 DEASTVTA
+498 DATSTVTA

-529 AGVTEFHVAGGVVVT
+529 AGVTEFRVAGGVVVT

-568 VTCGGGTAVYDPD
+568 VTCGDGTAVYDPD

-587 RDAVI
+587 RDANI
-592 TGAYPES
+592 TTAHETGSYS
-599 GDNYGIY
+599 YGIY
-606 AKGQLTIELVGQS
+606 AEGKLTIELEGQS

-655 SDSLEVTGGIVA
+655 SGSLEVTGGIVA

-685 VAGTG
+685 VTGIG
-690 ENGAGVHVDGNLT
+690 ENGAGVRVDGNLT
-703 VTGAGGKV
+703 VDGA
-711 DGTGGSKGDGI
+711 DGMVHGTDGSEGDGI

-736 GTSTGGNGI
+736 GTSTGG
-745 RTEGYLTV
+745 
-753 MDSGTVTGTS
+753 
-763 TGGDGIRTEGYLAAY
+763 DGIRTEGYLAAY
-778 DSTVSGKGNN
+778 DNSTVSGEGNNGIRTEGYLEADDSTVSGKGNN
-788 GIAAE
+788 DGIAAE
-793 SDLHVTNSTVT
+793 GGLYVDYSIVT

-894 VQCGSGTAVYEPD
+894 VQCGSGTAVYDSD

-916 TITEGYEVLYWKAP
+916 TITEGYEVLYGEAP

-946 STVVGEN
+946 STVAREN
-953 ASFYYGVSMDGDL
+953 ASFYNSVFMDGDL

-973 LTAKGSYAGISAENL
+973 LTAKGSHAGISADNL
-988 TVTGGTVDGIGEDDY
+988 TVAGGTVDGIGEDEY

-1032 TVNSGTVDGAGDGG
+1032 TVNSGTVDGAGDSG

-1051 GNLTVNGGTF
+1051 GNLTVNGGTVS
-1061 NGRGEGYGI
+1061 GTGEEDYGI
-1070 WITDGSLIVN
+1070 CADSLTVTG
-1080 RGTVTGKGD
+1080 GTVTGKGD
-1089 IVAILG
+1089 MVAIFG

-1113 CLPAGY
+1113 YLPAGY
-1119 VLQAVEEGDDTYASF
+1119 VLQAVEDGVRTYASI

-1141 DVNFEGTFSIT
+1141 GVNSEGLSITIT
-1152 GAAGEITLRVQQPSE
+1152 GAVREITLRVQQPSE
-1167 PERPSGSGSSGG
+1167 PEWPSGSGSSGG

-1197 TVTRPNGTTTE
+1197 TVTRPNGSTTE

-1322 KVEIPVKDGT
+1322 KVEIPVKDVT

-1381 PGSHWAADTI
+1381 PGSYWAADTI

-1450 SDGTNMEQDLSR
+1450 SDGTNMEQGLSR
-1462 EQLATMLWRYAQAK
+1462 QQLATMLWRYAQAK

-1513 INGTGD
+1513 ISGT
-1519 GSTLTPQGPATRAQ
+1519 STDTLSPQGPATRAQ

-1538 MRFCEEYMTW
+1538 MRFCEKTASW

>member
-14 LCLSLLPGMALAAA
+14 LCLSLLPGTALAAA
-28 PVYLALGDSITTGY
+28 PAHLALGDSITTGY
-42 APGGATVDS
+42 APGGATVGS
-51 PFAEQVA
+51 PFADQVT
-58 AGLGYDLV
+58 AGLGH
-66 NEANDGETSTSLLE
+66 
-80 RLDSL
+80 
-85 SSEIASADLITIT
+85 DLI
-98 IGGNDLMEALYGYL
+98 A
-112 AANYTQDSI
+112 
-121 SVDDVKD
+121 
-128 KLMGGDIAF
+128 
-137 LVFAA
+137 
-142 AEISGFAESNQATS
+142 
-156 ALGTFTTNLASII
+156 
-169 EAIKNVN
+169 
-176 SNAAILVATQYN
+176 
-188 PYEYLASNSG
+188 
-198 FPQAQEISDAFE
+198 
-210 AGVQALNTVI
+210 
-220 SSGVFS
+220 
-226 GGYEV
+226 
-231 VDVYTAFHN
+231 
-240 AVASGTNPC
+240 
-249 NPSYTAPMSI
+249 
-259 NLDFHPNQEGHNLIA
+259 
-274 ETISETIS
+274 ETIS

-297 IWVGGTLVTS
+297 IWVGGTLVTRG
-307 ENAGDVL
+307 NAGDVL
-314 GNGTVAYDPDTN
+314 GDGTVAYDPDTN
-326 TLTLCGANI
+326 TLTLRDANI
-335 TTPHEAGDYSYG
+335 TTAHEAGNYSCG
-347 IYAKGQLTI
+347 IYTEGKLTI
-356 ELEGQSTVGSNSID
+356 ELEGQSTVGSNS
-370 FGVYM
+370 FYYGVYM

-390 GNITGIYVLNGKMT
+390 GSTTGVYVFGNMEVIDSK
-404 VTGSTVTGT
+404 VTGT
-413 GAEDRGIVVW
+413 SAEHLGIVVW

-436 CNSASGAGIQVESS
+436 CNSASGFGIQVESS

-463 IGIYTGGPLAVI
+463 IGIYTRGPLDMTA
-475 KGTVTAKGT
+475 GTVTAEGA
-484 NDYGLRVNNGVIQT
+484 NGYGLRVNNGSIQT
-498 DEASTVTA
+498 DATSTVTA

-529 AGVTEFHVAGGVVVT
+529 AGVTEFRVAGGVVVT

-619 TVGSNSI
+619 TVVKNEGNPFTT
-626 DYGVSMDG
+626 GVYVAD

-655 SDSLEVTGGIVA
+655 SGSLEVTGGIVA

-685 VAGTG
+685 VTGIG
-690 ENGAGVHVDGNLT
+690 ENGAGVRVDGNLT
-703 VTGAGGKV
+703 VDGA
-711 DGTGGSKGDGI
+711 DGMVHGTDGSEGDGI

-736 GTSTGGNGI
+736 GTSTGG
-745 RTEGYLTV
+745 
-753 MDSGTVTGTS
+753 
-763 TGGDGIRTEGYLAAY
+763 DGIRTEGYLAAY
-778 DSTVSGKGNN
+778 DNSTVSGEGNN
-788 GIAAE
+788 GIRTEGYLEADDSTVSGEGNNDGIAAE
-793 SDLHVTNSTVT
+793 GGLYVDYSIVT

-848 SKEYTMAEGA
+848 LKEYTMAEGA

-894 VQCGSGTAVYEPD
+894 VQCGSGTAVYDSD

-916 TITEGYEVLYWKAP
+916 TITEGYEVLYGEAP

-946 STVVGEN
+946 STVAREN
-953 ASFYYGVSMDGDL
+953 ASFYYGVFMDGDL

-973 LTAKGSYAGISAENL
+973 LTAKGSHAGISAENL
-988 TVTGGTVDGIGEDDY
+988 TVTGGTVDGIGEDEY

-1020 GGSHG
+1020 GGFYG
-1025 IRIIGNL
+1025 IRIAGNL
-1032 TVNSGTVDGAGDGG
+1032 TVNSGTVDGAGDSG

-1051 GNLTVNGGTF
+1051 GNLTVNGGTVS
-1061 NGRGEGYGI
+1061 GTGEEDYGI
-1070 WITDGSLIVN
+1070 FADSLTVTG
-1080 RGTVTGKGD
+1080 GTVTGKGD
-1089 IVAILG
+1089 MVAIFG

-1113 CLPAGY
+1113 YLPAGY
-1119 VLQAVEEGDDTYASF
+1119 VLQAVEEGVRTYASI

-1141 DVNFEGTFSIT
+1141 GVNSEGLSITIT
-1152 GAAGEITLRVQQPSE
+1152 GAVREITLRAQQPSE
-1167 PERPSGSGSSGG
+1167 PEWPSGGGSSGG
-1179 SSSTTTETQRNP
+1179 SSTTTETQQNP

-1197 TVTRPNGTTTE
+1197 TVTRPNGSTTE

-1322 KVEIPVKDGT
+1322 KVEIPVKDVT

-1381 PGSHWAADTI
+1381 PGSYWAADTI

-1450 SDGTNMEQDLSR
+1450 SDGTNMEQGLSR

-1513 INGTGD
+1513 ISGT
-1519 GSTLTPQGPATRAQ
+1519 STDTLSPQGPATRAQ

-1538 MRFCEEYMTW
+1538 MRFCEKTASW

>member
-14 LCLSLLPGMALAAA
+14 LCLSLLPGTALAAA
-28 PVYLALGDSITTGY
+28 PAHLALGDSITTGY
-42 APGGATVDS
+42 APGGATVGS
-51 PFAEQVA
+51 PFADQVT
-58 AGLGYDLV
+58 AGLGH
-66 NEANDGETSTSLLE
+66 
-80 RLDSL
+80 
-85 SSEIASADLITIT
+85 DLI
-98 IGGNDLMEALYGYL
+98 A
-112 AANYTQDSI
+112 
-121 SVDDVKD
+121 
-128 KLMGGDIAF
+128 
-137 LVFAA
+137 
-142 AEISGFAESNQATS
+142 
-156 ALGTFTTNLASII
+156 
-169 EAIKNVN
+169 
-176 SNAAILVATQYN
+176 
-188 PYEYLASNSG
+188 
-198 FPQAQEISDAFE
+198 
-210 AGVQALNTVI
+210 
-220 SSGVFS
+220 
-226 GGYEV
+226 
-231 VDVYTAFHN
+231 
-240 AVASGTNPC
+240 
-249 NPSYTAPMSI
+249 
-259 NLDFHPNQEGHNLIA
+259 
-274 ETISETIS
+274 ETIS

-297 IWVGGTLVTS
+297 IWVGGTLVTRG
-307 ENAGDVL
+307 NAGDVL

-326 TLTLCGANI
+326 TLTLCDANI
-335 TTPHEAGDYSYG
+335 TTPHEAGNYSCG
-347 IYAKGQLTI
+347 IYTEGKLTI
-356 ELEGQSTVGSNSID
+356 ELEGQSTVGSNS
-370 FGVYM
+370 FYYGVYM

-390 GNITGIYVLNGKMT
+390 GSTTGVYVLGNMEVIDSK
-404 VTGSTVTGT
+404 VTGT
-413 GAEDRGIVVW
+413 SAEHLGIAVW
-423 GELTVN
+423 GELTVSR
-429 GGKVTGT
+429 GTVTGT
-436 CNSASGAGIQVESS
+436 GNSASGAGIQVESS

-463 IGIYTGGPLAVI
+463 IGIYTRGPLDMTA
-475 KGTVTAKGT
+475 GTVTAEGA
-484 NDYGLRVNNGVIQT
+484 NGYGLRVNNGSIQT
-498 DEASTVTA
+498 DATSTVTA

-511 RAIYNSSIWVN
+511 RAIDNSSIWVN

-529 AGVTEFHVAGGVVVT
+529 AGVTEFRVAGGVVVT

-587 RDAVI
+587 RDANI
-592 TGAYPES
+592 TTAHETGSYS
-599 GDNYGIY
+599 YGIY
-606 AKGQLTIELVGQS
+606 AEGKLTIELKGQS

-685 VAGTG
+685 VTGIG
-690 ENGAGVHVDGNLT
+690 ENGAGVRVDGNLT
-703 VTGAGGKV
+703 VDDA
-711 DGTGGSKGDGI
+711 DGMVHGTDGSEGDGI
-722 YVSGSLEVTGGTVT
+722 YVSGSLEVTGGA
-736 GTSTGGNGI
+736 
-745 RTEGYLTV
+745 
-753 MDSGTVTGTS
+753 VTGTS

-778 DSTVSGKGNN
+778 DNSTVSGEGNN
-788 GIAAE
+788 DGIAAE
-793 SDLHVTNSTVT
+793 GGLYVDYSIVT

-894 VQCGSGTAVYEPD
+894 VQCGSGTAVYDSD

-916 TITEGYEVLYWKAP
+916 TITEGYEVLYGEAP

-946 STVVGEN
+946 STVAREN
-953 ASFYYGVSMDGDL
+953 ASFYNSVFMDGDL

-973 LTAKGSYAGISAENL
+973 LTAKGSHAGISADNL
-988 TVTGGTVDGIGEDDY
+988 TVAGGTVDGIGEDEY

-1020 GGSHG
+1020 GGYYG

-1032 TVNSGTVDGAGDGG
+1032 TVNSGTVDGAGDSG

-1051 GNLTVNGGTF
+1051 GNLTVNGGTVS
-1061 NGRGEGYGI
+1061 GTGEEDYGI
-1070 WITDGSLIVN
+1070 CADSLTVTG
-1080 RGTVTGKGD
+1080 GTVTGKGD
-1089 IVAILG
+1089 MVAIFG
-1095 VKSGTG
+1095 VKRGTG

-1113 CLPAGY
+1113 YLPAGY
-1119 VLQAVEEGDDTYASF
+1119 VLQAVEDGVRTYASI

-1141 DVNFEGTFSIT
+1141 GVNSEGLSITIT
-1152 GAAGEITLRVQQPSE
+1152 GAVREITLRAQQPSE
-1167 PERPSGSGSSGG
+1167 PEWPSGSGSSGG

-1197 TVTRPNGTTTE
+1197 TVTRPNGSTTE

-1284 AAHTAGEPVALPM
+1284 AAHAAGEPVALPM

-1322 KVEIPVKDGT
+1322 KVEIPVKDVT

-1381 PGSHWAADTI
+1381 PGSYWAADTI

-1450 SDGTNMEQDLSR
+1450 SDGTNMEQGLSR
-1462 EQLATMLWRYAQAK
+1462 QQLATMLWRYAQAK

-1513 INGTGD
+1513 ISGT
-1519 GSTLTPQGPATRAQ
+1519 STDTLSPQGPATRAQ

-1538 MRFCEEYMTW
+1538 MRFCEKTASW

>member
-14 LCLSLLPGMALAAA
+14 LCLSLLPGTALAAA
-28 PVYLALGDSITTGY
+28 PAHLALGDSITTGY
-42 APGGATVDS
+42 APGGATVGS
-51 PFAEQVA
+51 PFADQVT
-58 AGLGYDLV
+58 AGLGH
-66 NEANDGETSTSLLE
+66 
-80 RLDSL
+80 
-85 SSEIASADLITIT
+85 DLI
-98 IGGNDLMEALYGYL
+98 A
-112 AANYTQDSI
+112 
-121 SVDDVKD
+121 
-128 KLMGGDIAF
+128 
-137 LVFAA
+137 
-142 AEISGFAESNQATS
+142 
-156 ALGTFTTNLASII
+156 
-169 EAIKNVN
+169 
-176 SNAAILVATQYN
+176 
-188 PYEYLASNSG
+188 
-198 FPQAQEISDAFE
+198 
-210 AGVQALNTVI
+210 
-220 SSGVFS
+220 
-226 GGYEV
+226 
-231 VDVYTAFHN
+231 
-240 AVASGTNPC
+240 
-249 NPSYTAPMSI
+249 
-259 NLDFHPNQEGHNLIA
+259 
-274 ETISETIS
+274 ETIS

-326 TLTLCGANI
+326 TLTLRDANI
-335 TTPHEAGDYSYG
+335 TTPHEAGNYNYG

-356 ELEGQSTVGSNSID
+356 ELVGDSTVGNNSLSD
-370 FGVYM
+370 GVYM

-390 GNITGIYVLNGKMT
+390 GSTTGVYVFGNME
-404 VTGSTVTGT
+404 VIDSTVTGT
-413 GAEDRGIVVW
+413 GAEHLGIVVW

-436 CNSASGAGIQVESS
+436 GNSASGAGIQVESS

-463 IGIYTGGPLAVI
+463 IGIYTRGPLDMTA
-475 KGTVTAKGT
+475 GTVTAKGT
-484 NDYGLRVNNGVIQT
+484 NDYGLRVNNGSIQT
-498 DEASTVTA
+498 DATSTVTA

-529 AGVTEFHVAGGVVVT
+529 AGVTEFRVAGGVVVT

-587 RDAVI
+587 RDANI
-592 TGAYPES
+592 TTAHETGSYS
-599 GDNYGIY
+599 YGIY
-606 AKGQLTIELVGQS
+606 AEGKLTIELEGQS

-685 VAGTG
+685 VTGIG
-690 ENGAGVHVDGNLT
+690 ENGAGVRVDGNLT
-703 VTGAGGKV
+703 VDGA
-711 DGTGGSKGDGI
+711 DGMVHGTDGSEGDGI
-722 YVSGSLEVTGGTVT
+722 YVSGSLEVTGGA
-736 GTSTGGNGI
+736 
-745 RTEGYLTV
+745 
-753 MDSGTVTGTS
+753 VTGTS
-763 TGGDGIRTEGYLAAY
+763 TGGDGIYTGENLMA
-778 DSTVSGKGNN
+778 DNSTVSGEGNN
-788 GIAAE
+788 DGIAAE
-793 SDLHVTNSTVT
+793 GGLYVNYSIVT

-869 AGAESVLLEALYV
+869 AGAEIVLLEALYV
-882 NNVDVLTAPGYT
+882 NNVDVLTTPDYT
-894 VQCGSGTAVYEPD
+894 VQCGSGTAVYDPD

-916 TITEGYEVLYWKAP
+916 TITEGYEVLYGEAP

-946 STVVGEN
+946 STVVREN

-973 LTAKGSYAGISAENL
+973 LTAKGSHAGISADNL
-988 TVTGGTVDGIGEDDY
+988 TVAGGTVDGIGEDEY

-1020 GGSHG
+1020 GGYYG

-1032 TVNSGTVDGAGDGG
+1032 TVNSGTVDGAGDSG

-1051 GNLTVNGGTF
+1051 GNLTVNGGTVS
-1061 NGRGEGYGI
+1061 GTGEEDYGI
-1070 WITDGSLIVN
+1070 CADSLTVTG
-1080 RGTVTGKGD
+1080 GTVTGKGD
-1089 IVAILG
+1089 MVAIFG
-1095 VKSGTG
+1095 VKRGTG

-1113 CLPAGY
+1113 YLPAGY
-1119 VLQAVEEGDDTYASF
+1119 VLQAVEDGVRTYASI

-1141 DVNFEGTFSIT
+1141 GVNSEGLSITIT
-1152 GAAGEITLRVQQPSE
+1152 GAVREITLRAQQPSE
-1167 PERPSGSGSSGG
+1167 PEWPSGSGSSGG

-1197 TVTRPNGTTTE
+1197 TVTRPNGSTTE

-1311 VTVNLPTSGSA
+1311 ITVNLPTSGSA
-1322 KVEIPVKDGT
+1322 KVEIPVKDVT

-1381 PGSHWAADTI
+1381 PGSYWAADTI

-1450 SDGTNMEQDLSR
+1450 SDGTNMEQGLSR

-1513 INGTGD
+1513 ISGT
-1519 GSTLTPQGPATRAQ
+1519 STDTLSPQGPATRAQ

-1538 MRFCEEYMTW
+1538 MRFCEKTASW

>member
-14 LCLSLLPGMALAAA
+14 LCLSLLPGTALAAA
-28 PVYLALGDSITTGY
+28 PAHLALGDSITTGY
-42 APGGATVDS
+42 APGGATVGS
-51 PFAEQVA
+51 PFADQVT
-58 AGLGYDLV
+58 AGLGH
-66 NEANDGETSTSLLE
+66 
-80 RLDSL
+80 
-85 SSEIASADLITIT
+85 DLI
-98 IGGNDLMEALYGYL
+98 A
-112 AANYTQDSI
+112 
-121 SVDDVKD
+121 
-128 KLMGGDIAF
+128 
-137 LVFAA
+137 
-142 AEISGFAESNQATS
+142 
-156 ALGTFTTNLASII
+156 
-169 EAIKNVN
+169 
-176 SNAAILVATQYN
+176 
-188 PYEYLASNSG
+188 
-198 FPQAQEISDAFE
+198 
-210 AGVQALNTVI
+210 
-220 SSGVFS
+220 
-226 GGYEV
+226 
-231 VDVYTAFHN
+231 
-240 AVASGTNPC
+240 
-249 NPSYTAPMSI
+249 
-259 NLDFHPNQEGHNLIA
+259 
-274 ETISETIS
+274 ETIS

-297 IWVGGTLVTS
+297 IWVGGTLVTRG
-307 ENAGDVL
+307 NAGDVL
-314 GNGTVAYDPDTN
+314 GDGTVAYDPATN
-326 TLTLCGANI
+326 TLTLCYANI
-335 TTPHEAGDYSYG
+335 TTPHEAGNYNYG

-356 ELEGQSTVGSNSID
+356 ELVGDSTVGNNSLSD
-370 FGVYM
+370 GVYM

-390 GNITGIYVLNGKMT
+390 GSTTGVYVSGNMEVIDSK
-404 VTGSTVTGT
+404 VTGT
-413 GAEDRGIVVW
+413 GAEHRGIVAW

-436 CNSASGAGIQVESS
+436 GNSASGVGIQVESS

-463 IGIYTGGPLAVI
+463 IGIYTSGPLDMTA
-475 KGTVTAKGT
+475 GTVTAKGT
-484 NDYGLRVNNGVIQT
+484 NDYGLRVNNGSIQT
-498 DEASTVTA
+498 DATSTVTA

-529 AGVTEFHVAGGVVVT
+529 AGVTEFRVAGGVVVT
-544 DAVQVKVEALYV
+544 GAVQVKVEALYV

-587 RDAVI
+587 RDANI
-592 TGAYPES
+592 TTAHETGSYS
-599 GDNYGIY
+599 YGIY
-606 AKGQLTIELVGQS
+606 AEGKLTIELKGQS

-655 SDSLEVTGGIVA
+655 SDSLEVTGG
-667 GEGRYGI
+667 
-674 DVSSLEVTGGT
+674 T

-703 VTGAGGKV
+703 VAGAGGKV
-711 DGTGGSKGDGI
+711 DGTGGSEGDGI

-736 GTSTGGNGI
+736 GTSTGG
-745 RTEGYLTV
+745 
-753 MDSGTVTGTS
+753 
-763 TGGDGIRTEGYLAAY
+763 DGIRTEGYLAAY
-778 DSTVSGKGNN
+778 DNSTVSGEGNN
-788 GIAAE
+788 GIRTEGYLEADDSTVSGEGNNDGIAAE
-793 SDLHVTNSTVT
+793 GGLYVDYSIVT

-848 SKEYTMAEGA
+848 LKEYTMAEGA

-916 TITEGYEVLYWKAP
+916 TITEGYEVLYGEAP

-946 STVVGEN
+946 STVVREN
-953 ASFYYGVSMDGDL
+953 ASFYYGVFMDGDL

-973 LTAKGSYAGISAENL
+973 LTAKGSHAGISAENL
-988 TVTGGTVDGIGEDDY
+988 TVTGGTVDGIGEDEY

-1020 GGSHG
+1020 GGFYG
-1025 IRIIGNL
+1025 IRIAGNL
-1032 TVNSGTVDGAGDGG
+1032 TVNSGTVDGAGDSG

-1051 GNLTVNGGTF
+1051 GMTVNGGTVS
-1061 NGRGEGYGI
+1061 GTGEEDYGI
-1070 WITDGSLIVN
+1070 FADSLTVTG
-1080 RGTVTGKGD
+1080 GTVTGKGD
-1089 IVAILG
+1089 MVAIFG
-1095 VKSGTG
+1095 VKIGTG

-1113 CLPAGY
+1113 YLPAGY
-1119 VLQAVEEGDDTYASF
+1119 VLQAVEDGVRTYASI

-1152 GAAGEITLRVQQPSE
+1152 GAVREITLRAQQPSE
-1167 PERPSGSGSSGG
+1167 PEWPSGGGSSGG
-1179 SSSTTTETQRNP
+1179 SSTTTETQRNP

-1197 TVTRPNGTTTE
+1197 TVTRPNGSTTE

-1322 KVEIPVKDGT
+1322 KVEIPVKDVT

-1381 PGSHWAADTI
+1381 PGSYWAADTI

-1424 RLEGMDTATGDTWYE
+1424 RLEGVDTATGDTWYE

-1450 SDGTNMEQDLSR
+1450 SDGTNMEQGLSR
-1462 EQLATMLWRYAQAK
+1462 QQLATMLWRYAQAK

-1513 INGTGD
+1513 ISGT
-1519 GSTLTPQGPATRAQ
+1519 STDTLSPQGPATRAQ

-1538 MRFCEEYMTW
+1538 MRFCEKTASW

>member
-1 MKRRMLSICLALA
+1 M
-14 LCLSLLPGMALAAA
+14 
-28 PVYLALGDSITTGY
+28 
-42 APGGATVDS
+42 
-51 PFAEQVA
+51 
-58 AGLGYDLV
+58 
-66 NEANDGETSTSLLE
+66 
-80 RLDSL
+80 
-85 SSEIASADLITIT
+85 
-98 IGGNDLMEALYGYL
+98 
-112 AANYTQDSI
+112 
-121 SVDDVKD
+121 
-128 KLMGGDIAF
+128 
-137 LVFAA
+137 
-142 AEISGFAESNQATS
+142 
-156 ALGTFTTNLASII
+156 
-169 EAIKNVN
+169 
-176 SNAAILVATQYN
+176 
-188 PYEYLASNSG
+188 
-198 FPQAQEISDAFE
+198 
-210 AGVQALNTVI
+210 
-220 SSGVFS
+220 
-226 GGYEV
+226 
-231 VDVYTAFHN
+231 
-240 AVASGTNPC
+240 
-249 NPSYTAPMSI
+249 
-259 NLDFHPNQEGHNLIA
+259 
-274 ETISETIS
+274 
-282 DTTPDTPSGPAEEYD
+282 
-297 IWVGGTLVTS
+297 
-307 ENAGDVL
+307 
-314 GNGTVAYDPDTN
+314 
-326 TLTLCGANI
+326 
-335 TTPHEAGDYSYG
+335 
-347 IYAKGQLTI
+347 
-356 ELEGQSTVGSNSID
+356 
-370 FGVYM
+370 
-375 NGDLTIT
+375 
-382 GTGSLNAV
+382 
-390 GNITGIYVLNGKMT
+390 
-404 VTGSTVTGT
+404 
-413 GAEDRGIVVW
+413 
-423 GELTVN
+423 
-429 GGKVTGT
+429 
-436 CNSASGAGIQVESS
+436 
-450 LTVNGGEVSGTGN
+450 
-463 IGIYTGGPLAVI
+463 
-475 KGTVTAKGT
+475 
-484 NDYGLRVNNGVIQT
+484 
-498 DEASTVTA
+498 
-506 TSVAG
+506 
-511 RAIYNSSIWVN
+511 
-522 RVEYELA
+522 
-529 AGVTEFHVAGGVVVT
+529 
-544 DAVQVKVEALYV
+544 
-556 NNEDVLTANNNT
+556 
-568 VTCGGGTAVYDPD
+568 
-581 TNTLTL
+581 
-587 RDAVI
+587 
-592 TGAYPES
+592 
-599 GDNYGIY
+599 
-606 AKGQLTIELVGQS
+606 TIELVGQS
-619 TVGSNSI
+619 TVVKNEGNPFTT
-626 DYGVSMDG
+626 GVYVAD

-655 SDSLEVTGGIVA
+655 S
-667 GEGRYGI
+667 
-674 DVSSLEVTGGT
+674 
-685 VAGTG
+685 
-690 ENGAGVHVDGNLT
+690 
-703 VTGAGGKV
+703 
-711 DGTGGSKGDGI
+711 
-722 YVSGSLEVTGGTVT
+722 GSLEVTGGA
-736 GTSTGGNGI
+736 
-745 RTEGYLTV
+745 
-753 MDSGTVTGTS
+753 VTGTS
-763 TGGDGIRTEGYLAAY
+763 TGGDGIYTGENLMAYNSTVSGEGNNGIRTEGDLEAY
-778 DSTVSGKGNN
+778 DSTVSGEGNN
-788 GIAAE
+788 DGIAAE
-793 SDLHVTNSTVT
+793 GGLYVDYSIVT

-810 CGLRASEI
+810 YGLRASEI

-894 VQCGSGTAVYEPD
+894 VQCGSGTAVYDSD

-916 TITEGYEVLYWKAP
+916 TITEGYEVLYGEAP

-946 STVVGEN
+946 STVVREN

-973 LTAKGSYAGISAENL
+973 LTAKGSHAGISADNL
-988 TVTGGTVDGIGEDDY
+988 TVAGGTVDGIGEDEY

-1020 GGSHG
+1020 GGYYG

-1032 TVNSGTVDGAGDGG
+1032 TVNSGTVDGAGDSG

-1051 GNLTVNGGTF
+1051 GNLTVNGGTVS
-1061 NGRGEGYGI
+1061 GTGEEDYGI
-1070 WITDGSLIVN
+1070 CADSLTVTG
-1080 RGTVTGKGD
+1080 GTVTGKGD
-1089 IVAILG
+1089 MVAIFG
-1095 VKSGTG
+1095 VKRGTG

-1113 CLPAGY
+1113 YLPAGY
-1119 VLQAVEEGDDTYASF
+1119 VLQAVEDGVRTYASI

-1141 DVNFEGTFSIT
+1141 GVNSEGLSITIT
-1152 GAAGEITLRVQQPSE
+1152 GAVREITLRAQQPSE
-1167 PERPSGSGSSGG
+1167 PEWPSGGGSSGG
-1179 SSSTTTETQRNP
+1179 SSTTTETQRNP

-1197 TVTRPNGTTTE
+1197 TVTRPNGSTTE

-1322 KVEIPVKDGT
+1322 KVEIPVKDVT

-1381 PGSHWAADTI
+1381 PGSYWAADTI

-1450 SDGTNMEQDLSR
+1450 SDGTNMEQGLSR

-1513 INGTGD
+1513 ISGT
-1519 GSTLTPQGPATRAQ
+1519 STDTLSPQGPATRAQ

-1538 MRFCEEYMTW
+1538 MRFCEKTASW

>member
-14 LCLSLLPGMALAAA
+14 LCLSLLPGTALAAA
-28 PVYLALGDSITTGY
+28 PAHLALGDSITTGY
-42 APGGATVDS
+42 APGGATVGS
-51 PFAEQVA
+51 PFADQVA
-58 AGLGYDLV
+58 AGLGH
-66 NEANDGETSTSLLE
+66 
-80 RLDSL
+80 
-85 SSEIASADLITIT
+85 DLI
-98 IGGNDLMEALYGYL
+98 A
-112 AANYTQDSI
+112 
-121 SVDDVKD
+121 
-128 KLMGGDIAF
+128 
-137 LVFAA
+137 
-142 AEISGFAESNQATS
+142 
-156 ALGTFTTNLASII
+156 
-169 EAIKNVN
+169 
-176 SNAAILVATQYN
+176 
-188 PYEYLASNSG
+188 
-198 FPQAQEISDAFE
+198 
-210 AGVQALNTVI
+210 
-220 SSGVFS
+220 
-226 GGYEV
+226 
-231 VDVYTAFHN
+231 
-240 AVASGTNPC
+240 
-249 NPSYTAPMSI
+249 
-259 NLDFHPNQEGHNLIA
+259 
-274 ETISETIS
+274 ETIS

-326 TLTLCGANI
+326 TLTLRDANI
-335 TTPHEAGDYSYG
+335 TTPHEAGNYNYG

-356 ELEGQSTVGSNSID
+356 ELVGDSTVGNNSLSD
-370 FGVYM
+370 GVYM

-390 GNITGIYVLNGKMT
+390 GSTTGVYVFGNMEVIDSK
-404 VTGSTVTGT
+404 VTGT
-413 GAEDRGIVVW
+413 GAEHRGIVAW

-436 CNSASGAGIQVESS
+436 GNSASGVGIQVESS

-463 IGIYTGGPLAVI
+463 IGIYTSGPLDMTA
-475 KGTVTAKGT
+475 GTVTAKGT
-484 NDYGLRVNNGVIQT
+484 NDYGLRVNNGSIQT
-498 DEASTVTA
+498 DATSTVTA

-529 AGVTEFHVAGGVVVT
+529 AGVTEFRVAGGVVVT

-587 RDAVI
+587 RDANI
-592 TGAYPES
+592 TTAHETGSYS
-599 GDNYGIY
+599 YGIY
-606 AKGQLTIELVGQS
+606 AEGKLTIELKGQS

-667 GEGRYGI
+667 GKGRYGI

-685 VAGTG
+685 VTGIG
-690 ENGAGVHVDGNLT
+690 ENGAGVRVDGNLT
-703 VTGAGGKV
+703 VDGA
-711 DGTGGSKGDGI
+711 DGMVHGTDGSEGDGI
-722 YVSGSLEVTGGTVT
+722 YVSGSLEVTGGA
-736 GTSTGGNGI
+736 
-745 RTEGYLTV
+745 
-753 MDSGTVTGTS
+753 VTGTS
-763 TGGDGIRTEGYLAAY
+763 TGGDGIYTGENLMA
-778 DSTVSGKGNN
+778 DNSTVSGEGNN
-788 GIAAE
+788 DGIAAE
-793 SDLHVTNSTVT
+793 GGLYVNYSIVT

-818 LIGYFEDTSN
+818 LIGDFEEDTSN

-869 AGAESVLLEALYV
+869 AGAEIVLLEALYV
-882 NNVDVLTAPGYT
+882 NNVDVLTTPDYT
-894 VQCGSGTAVYEPD
+894 VQCGSGTAVYDPD

-916 TITEGYEVLYWKAP
+916 TITEGYEVLYGEAP

-946 STVVGEN
+946 STVAREN
-953 ASFYYGVSMDGDL
+953 ASFYNSVFMDGDL

-973 LTAKGSYAGISAENL
+973 LTAKGSHAGISAENL
-988 TVTGGTVDGIGEDDY
+988 TVTGGTVDGIGEDEY

-1032 TVNSGTVDGAGDGG
+1032 TVNSGTVDGAGDSG

-1061 NGRGEGYGI
+1061 NGRGEDYGI
-1070 WITDGSLIVN
+1070 WITDGSLTVTG
-1080 RGTVTGKGD
+1080 GTVTGKGD
-1089 IVAILG
+1089 MVAIFG
-1095 VKSGTG
+1095 VKRGTG

-1113 CLPAGY
+1113 YLPAGY
-1119 VLQAVEEGDDTYASF
+1119 VLQAVEEGVRTYASI

-1141 DVNFEGTFSIT
+1141 GVNSEGLSITIT
-1152 GAAGEITLRVQQPSE
+1152 GAVREITLRVQQPSE
-1167 PERPSGSGSSGG
+1167 PEWPSGSGSSGG

-1197 TVTRPNGTTTE
+1197 TVTRPNGSTTE

-1322 KVEIPVKDGT
+1322 KVEIPVKDVT

-1381 PGSHWAADTI
+1381 PGSYWAADTI

-1513 INGTGD
+1513 ISGT
-1519 GSTLTPQGPATRAQ
+1519 STDTLSPQGPATRAQ
-1533 VATML
+1533 VATIL
-1538 MRFCEEYMTW
+1538 MRFCEKTASW

>member
-1 MKRRMLSICLALA
+1 MLSICLALA
-14 LCLSLLPGMALAAA
+14 LCLSLLPGTALAAA
-28 PVYLALGDSITTGY
+28 PAHLALGDSITTGY
-42 APGGATVDS
+42 APGGATVGS
-51 PFAEQVA
+51 PFADQVA
-58 AGLGYDLV
+58 AGLGH
-66 NEANDGETSTSLLE
+66 
-80 RLDSL
+80 
-85 SSEIASADLITIT
+85 DLI
-98 IGGNDLMEALYGYL
+98 A
-112 AANYTQDSI
+112 
-121 SVDDVKD
+121 
-128 KLMGGDIAF
+128 
-137 LVFAA
+137 
-142 AEISGFAESNQATS
+142 
-156 ALGTFTTNLASII
+156 
-169 EAIKNVN
+169 
-176 SNAAILVATQYN
+176 
-188 PYEYLASNSG
+188 
-198 FPQAQEISDAFE
+198 
-210 AGVQALNTVI
+210 
-220 SSGVFS
+220 
-226 GGYEV
+226 
-231 VDVYTAFHN
+231 
-240 AVASGTNPC
+240 
-249 NPSYTAPMSI
+249 
-259 NLDFHPNQEGHNLIA
+259 
-274 ETISETIS
+274 ETIS

-326 TLTLCGANI
+326 TLTLRDANI
-335 TTPHEAGDYSYG
+335 TTPHEAGNYNYG

-356 ELEGQSTVGSNSID
+356 ELVGDSTVGNNSLSD
-370 FGVYM
+370 GVYM

-390 GNITGIYVLNGKMT
+390 GSTTGVYVFGNME
-404 VTGSTVTGT
+404 VIDSTVTGT
-413 GAEDRGIVVW
+413 SAEHLGIVVW

-436 CNSASGAGIQVESS
+436 GNSASGVGIQVESS

-463 IGIYTGGPLAVI
+463 IGIYTSGPLDMTA
-475 KGTVTAKGT
+475 GTVTAEGA
-484 NDYGLRVNNGVIQT
+484 NGYGLRVNNGSIQT
-498 DEASTVTA
+498 DATSTVTA

-511 RAIYNSSIWVN
+511 RAIDNSSIWVN

-529 AGVTEFHVAGGVVVT
+529 AGVTEFRVAGGVVVT

-619 TVGSNSI
+619 TVVKNEGNPFTT
-626 DYGVSMDG
+626 GVYVAD

-655 SDSLEVTGGIVA
+655 SG
-667 GEGRYGI
+667 
-674 DVSSLEVTGGT
+674 SLEVTGGT
-685 VAGTG
+685 VTGIG
-690 ENGAGVHVDGNLT
+690 ENGAGVRVDGNLT
-703 VTGAGGKV
+703 VDGA
-711 DGTGGSKGDGI
+711 DGMVHGTDGSEGDGI
-722 YVSGSLEVTGGTVT
+722 YVSGSLEVTGGA
-736 GTSTGGNGI
+736 
-745 RTEGYLTV
+745 
-753 MDSGTVTGTS
+753 VTGTS
-763 TGGDGIRTEGYLAAY
+763 TGGDGIYTGENLMAYNSTVSGEGNNGIRTEGDLEAY
-778 DSTVSGKGNN
+778 DSTVSGEGNN
-788 GIAAE
+788 DGIAAE
-793 SDLHVTNSTVT
+793 GGLYVNYSIVT

-818 LIGYFEDTSN
+818 LIGDFEEDTSN

-869 AGAESVLLEALYV
+869 AGAEIVLLEALYV
-882 NNVDVLTAPGYT
+882 NNVDVLTTPDYT
-894 VQCGSGTAVYEPD
+894 VQCGSGTAVYDPD

-916 TITEGYEVLYWKAP
+916 TITEGYEVLYGEAP

-946 STVVGEN
+946 STVVREN

-973 LTAKGSYAGISAENL
+973 LTAKGSHAGISADNL
-988 TVTGGTVDGIGEDDY
+988 TVAGGTVDGIGEDEY

-1020 GGSHG
+1020 GGYYG

-1032 TVNSGTVDGAGDGG
+1032 TVNSGTVDGAGDSG

-1051 GNLTVNGGTF
+1051 GNLTVNGGTVS
-1061 NGRGEGYGI
+1061 GTGEEDYGI
-1070 WITDGSLIVN
+1070 CADSLTVTG
-1080 RGTVTGKGD
+1080 GTVTGKGD
-1089 IVAILG
+1089 MVAIFG
-1095 VKSGTG
+1095 VKRGTG

-1113 CLPAGY
+1113 YLPAGY
-1119 VLQAVEEGDDTYASF
+1119 VLQAVEDGVRTYASI

-1141 DVNFEGTFSIT
+1141 GVNSEGLSITIT
-1152 GAAGEITLRVQQPSE
+1152 GAVREITLRAQQPSE
-1167 PERPSGSGSSGG
+1167 PEWPSGGGSSGG
-1179 SSSTTTETQRNP
+1179 SSTTTETQRNP

-1197 TVTRPNGTTTE
+1197 TVTRPNGSTTE

-1322 KVEIPVKDGT
+1322 KVEIPVKDVT

-1381 PGSHWAADTI
+1381 PGSYWAADTI

-1450 SDGTNMEQDLSR
+1450 SDGTNMEQGLSR

-1513 INGTGD
+1513 ISGT
-1519 GSTLTPQGPATRAQ
+1519 STDTLSPQGPATRAQ

-1538 MRFCEEYMTW
+1538 MRFCEKTASW